1 MKRKIRRLTPNMLK
15 KIINEERL
23 KLRKA
28 HAKSRRRKS
37 KTTSTKIKSNIKF
50 LQESKKEQRKLVLRF
65 KKLFRKRQKAKK
77 NLIERL

>member
-1 MKRKIRRLTPNMLK
+1 MKRRIRRLTPNMLK
-15 KIINEERL
+15 KIINEERQ

-28 HAKSRRRKS
+28 QAKSRRRKAKVS
-37 KTTSTKIKSNIKF
+37 SAVKSDIKF

-65 KKLFRKRQKAKK
+65 KKLFRQRQKAKK

>member
-1 MKRKIRRLTPNMLK
+1 MKRRIRRLTPNMLK
-15 KIINEERL
+15 KIINEERQ
-23 KLRKA
+23 KLRKVKT
-28 HAKSRRRKS
+28 KSRRRKAKVS
-37 KTTSTKIKSNIKF
+37 SVVKSDIKF